1 MVGYGEKG
9 LKLNTVFSV
18 TGIRRRLDG
27 PPRKSIKISKKGGN
41 MEEHPLCWCEHEYEA
56 HLWNISQNPEF
67 EDLESGECRE
77 CGSWTRKDKF
87 ETHCSEYKAYD
98 PVK

>member
-1 MVGYGEKG
+1 
-9 LKLNTVFSV
+9 
-18 TGIRRRLDG
+18 
-27 PPRKSIKISKKGGN
+27 

-77 CGSWTRKDKF
+77 CGSWTRKNKF
-87 ETHCSEYKAYD
+87 ETYCSEYKAYN